1 MKKTTVIV
9 VVFLLISCS
18 CFALSYA
25 QQEGQVDDPAAQ
37 LATEDQSAVEDQSAK
52 KDVSEYTDA
61 ELLDLYLNDP
71 QNLPEMSDEQLAHL
85 TDLAME
91 Q

>member
-1 MKKTTVIV
+1 MKKTTILLVMFLF
-9 VVFLLISCS
+9 VFCS
-18 CFALSYA
+18 DFTVLFA
-25 QQEGQVDDPAAQ
+25 QQDGQPDDPAAQ
-37 LATEDQSAVEDQSAK
+37 LAAEDRSAAEDQSTN
-52 KDVSEYTDA
+52 KDISEYTDA